1 MGYIDEIKRFVFIV
15 MLAGYLHMVYLSLT
29 GYEKFILFTTFEFL
43 TFMGKETYK
52 LSNPNAMKKYG
63 IIVLALLLMVNFCQ
77 GEGRQK
83 VEFKNLD
90 AQQKVEVWIG
100 GKLFTAYI
108 YPDNMEKQ
116 SLYPI
121 ASASGK
127 LITRGYPLDPRP
139 FERTDHPHHVGLWF
153 NFGNVNGL
161 DFWNN
166 SFAIK
171 PEDKPKYGTVK
182 FRKIVKE
189 NPDKGMLVTSS
200 DWVDSK
206 DNVLLNEQA
215 TFLFEGDENTRSI
228 ERITRLTARQR
239 VTFEENKEGL
249 IGLRVDRAFEE
260 PSQKPEEFL
269 DAQGNVTQV
278 PIMNNEGVNGVY
290 RNAGGIKGGEVWS
303 KRSPW
308 VALRAEKE
316 GEVITI
322 VLMDYPKNINY
333 PAWSHARGYGLFAT
347 NNLAGRAVDK
357 NADPVKVVL
366 QAGETLEFRHKI
378 IIGGDLSDQQL
389 NQMAKEW

>member
-1 MGYIDEIKRFVFIV
+1 
-15 MLAGYLHMVYLSLT
+15 
-29 GYEKFILFTTFEFL
+29 
-43 TFMGKETYK
+43 
-52 LSNPNAMKKYG
+52 MKKYG
-63 IIVLALLLMVNFCQ
+63 SIILTLLLMVNICSA
-77 GEGRQK
+77 GNKQK

-90 AQQKVEVWIG
+90 DQQKVEVFVG

-121 ASASGK
+121 ATASGK

-171 PEDKPKYGTVK
+171 PEDKPKYGSIK
-182 FRKIVKE
+182 FKKIVKE
-189 NPDKGMLVTSS
+189 NPSKGMLVTTS

-206 DNVLLNEQA
+206 DQVLLNEEA
-215 TFLFEGDENTRSI
+215 TFIFEGDESLRTI
-228 ERITRLTARQR
+228 ERITRLTARQT

-260 PSQKPEEFL
+260 PSQKPEQFL

-290 RNAGGIKGGEVWS
+290 RNAEGIKGGDVWS

-308 VALRAEKE
+308 VALKAEKD
-316 GEVITI
+316 GEIITI
-322 VLMDYPKNINY
+322 AILDHPGNINY

-357 NADPVKVVL
+357 NAEPVKVVL
-366 QAGETLEFRHKI
+366 QKGETLTFRHKI
-378 IIGGDLSDQQL
+378 IIGGNLSDQQINKL
-389 NQMAKEW
+389 AEEFKSSKH

>member
-1 MGYIDEIKRFVFIV
+1 LIAILNFDTDESTADQRPCII
-15 MLAGYLHMVYLSLT
+15 LSLT
-29 GYEKFILFTTFEFL
+29 GYEKYNLFTTFENL
-43 TFMGKETYK
+43 TKVD
-52 LSNPNAMKKYG
+52 LLNRSDMKKYL
-63 IIVLALLLMVNFCQ
+63 IIILVTLFFVNLCQ
-77 GEGRQK
+77 ASQKQK

-90 AQQKVEVWIG
+90 AQQKVEVWMG

-121 ASASGK
+121 ATASGK
-127 LITRGYPLDPRP
+127 WITRGYPLDPRP

-182 FRKIVKE
+182 FRKIVSE
-189 NPDKGMLVTSS
+189 NPAKGILVTSS
-200 DWVDSK
+200 DWMDHAGK
-206 DNVLLNEQA
+206 VLLNEQA
-215 TFLFEGDENTRSI
+215 TFIFEGEENLRSI
-228 ERITRLTARQR
+228 ERITRLTARQT

-260 PSQKPEEFL
+260 PSQKPEQFL
-269 DAQGNVTQV
+269 DAKGNVTQV

-290 RNAGGIKGGEVWS
+290 RNAEGIKGGDVWS

-322 VLMDYPKNINY
+322 AIMDHPKMSTTR
-333 PAWSHARGYGLFAT
+333 PGPM
-347 NNLAGRAVDK
+347 RADM
-357 NADPVKVVL
+357 AFLPPTTW
-366 QAGETLEFRHKI
+366 QAAPWIRMP
-378 IIGGDLSDQQL
+378 SR
-389 NQMAKEW
+389 

>member
-1 MGYIDEIKRFVFIV
+1 
-15 MLAGYLHMVYLSLT
+15 
-29 GYEKFILFTTFEFL
+29 
-43 TFMGKETYK
+43 
-52 LSNPNAMKKYG
+52 MKKCG
-63 IIVLALLLMVNFCQ
+63 NIFLFLLLMVNICSA
-77 GEGRQK
+77 GNKQK

-90 AQQKVEVWIG
+90 DQQKVEVFVG

-108 YPDNMEKQ
+108 YPGNMEKQ

-121 ASASGK
+121 ATASGK
-127 LITRGYPLDPRP
+127 LISRGYPLDPRP

-153 NFGNVNGL
+153 NFGNINGL

-171 PEDKPKYGTVK
+171 PEDKPKYGSIK
-182 FRKIVKE
+182 FKKIVKE
-189 NPDKGMLVTSS
+189 NPSKGMLVTTS

-206 DNVLLNEQA
+206 DQVLLNEEA
-215 TFLFEGDENTRSI
+215 TFIFEGDESLRTI
-228 ERITRLTARQR
+228 ERITRLTARQT

-260 PSQKPEEFL
+260 PSQKPEQFL

-290 RNAGGIKGGEVWS
+290 RNAEGITGGDVWS

-308 VALRAEKE
+308 VALKAEKE
-316 GEVITI
+316 GEIITI
-322 VLMDYPKNINY
+322 AILDHPGNINY

-357 NADPVKVVL
+357 NAKPVKVVL
-366 QAGETLEFRHKI
+366 PKGETLTFRHKI
-378 IIGGDLSDQQL
+378 IIGGSLSDQQL
-389 NQMAKEW
+389 NQLAEEFKSSKH